1 MIDKLQ
7 FDYRRNDTERVR
19 AVTTIAAPSTH
30 CPSGHPDKLKF
41 EQQFRLVGTADLQGV
56 FTH

>member
-19 AVTTIAAPSTH
+19 AVTTIGAPGTH
-30 CPSGHPDKLKF
+30 CLSGHPDKLKF
-41 EQQFRLVGTADLQGV
+41 EILKMKFNSIIYYFFQNR
-56 FTH
+56 